1 MLWGAEPRP
10 DALPGGAPLQ
20 TPARAVPPAYV
31 VSDQSLLQ
39 NTQETQNRSRAQL
52 GVNFPK
58 SARVGMHARIK
69 CVKAAGE
76 GMNLQQTKEQK
87 LTISSG
93 SWTSWSDIL
102 QVNVQ
107 R

>member
-58 SARVGMHARIK
+58 SARVGMHVRLK
-69 CVKAAGE
+69 CVKVAGE
-76 GMNLQQTKEQK
+76 GSTADKGTKANNLFWFMDQ
-87 LTISSG
+87 L
-93 SWTSWSDIL
+93 
-102 QVNVQ
+102 V
-107 R
+107 